1 MPDGENSGN
10 LSKNVDSQGH
20 ICDIFSVKKNW
31 SVILENEMHILFLW
45 INALLTTFSQKDRT
59 VNEFNLTDRI
69 S

>member
-1 MPDGENSGN
+1 VN
-10 LSKNVDSQGH
+10 LERAHPAFLTTLVVLV
-20 ICDIFSVKKNW
+20 SVKKNW
-31 SVILENEMHILFLW
+31 RVILEKEMHILFLW

>member
-20 ICDIFSVKKNW
+20 ICDIFSVKNW
-31 SVILENEMHILFLW
+31 RVILENEMHILFLW

>member
-20 ICDIFSVKKNW
+20 ICDIFSVKKW
-31 SVILENEMHILFLW
+31 RVILENEMHILFLW
-45 INALLTTFSQKDRT
+45 INALLTTFSQKGRT